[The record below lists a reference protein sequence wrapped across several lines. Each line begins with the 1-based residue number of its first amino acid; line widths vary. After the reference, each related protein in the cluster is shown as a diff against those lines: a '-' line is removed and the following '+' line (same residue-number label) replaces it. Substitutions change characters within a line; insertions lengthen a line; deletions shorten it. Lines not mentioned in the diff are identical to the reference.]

1 MDVGHAG
8 SGLLRVQQDLVKF
21 RMPIFFPRYGVDG
34 DTGNVFRNQ
43 VIERRWSGFVIERK
57 LLNRISHDEE
67 VLLERGFF
75 GALDRFLVSCRCD
88 ARQDHDNGDDDHDFE
103 QSESGRTKTSSRA

>member
-21 RMPIFFPRYGVDG
+21 RMPIFFPRNGVDG

-43 VIERRWSGFVIERK
+43 IIERGWSGLVIERI
-57 LLNRISHDEE
+57 LLNRVPHDKE

-75 GALDRFLVSCRCD
+75 GALDRFLISGRCD
-88 ARQDHDNGDDDHDFE
+88 ARQDHDDDDDDHDFE
-103 QSESGRTKTSSRA
+103 QGESGRTKPSSRG